1 MFHFNLY
8 FCRKHSTLFQQI
20 ATYIQ
25 KQFSL
30 DARAL
35 AWMRV
40 CLGFVVLADWLI
52 RLSSLTAHY
61 TNAGVMP
68 TSAIFDRQ
76 WKQGFYSFFIL
87 SDALWWQYFLF
98 FVAIVF
104 TVFFILGYFTRFSN
118 FVVWTLLCSI
128 HARNPFI
135 LQGGDELLRIA
146 LFWSL
151 FLPLGK
157 KYSVDSKQ
165 LIEEERTFNVFSAGS
180 IGFMILVFSVYFFSA
195 ILKTS
200 TEWRGEGTA
209 IYYALSL
216 DQMVLPLGKVLLQF
230 PLLCKVLTH
239 FVFWTEVLAPCLFF
253 IPFKNNLFRTTG
265 VILLI
270 AMHIGI
276 GMTLFV
282 GLFFLI
288 GISTLIGMLP
298 SSAVDKL
305 LVKIPVGLRNV
316 RILSFFAKI
325 LPSVSSLRSVCA
337 KSMKALTNFYTETI
351 LTFALIFVIC
361 VCIIWNLGNIPGMG
375 LTVSGPFR
383 KMVYFLRIDQNWG
396 MFSPG
401 VFKDDGWFVLEGTLA
416 DKKRIDI
423 YKGGSVSS
431 AKKPDKIL
439 KYIKD
444 DRWRKYEE
452 NYIMIDNTYIR
463 SYYCRYLINKWNE
476 EHADSKID
484 SLQIIYMK
492 ERTLPDY
499 KVSAATREVLCSCA
513 K

>member
-1 MFHFNLY
+1 MF
-8 FCRKHSTLFQQI
+8 
-20 ATYIQ
+20 
-25 KQFSL
+25 
-30 DARAL
+30 
-35 AWMRV
+35 
-40 CLGFVVLADWLI
+40 
-52 RLSSLTAHY
+52 
-61 TNAGVMP
+61 
-68 TSAIFDRQ
+68 
-76 WKQGFYSFFIL
+76 
-87 SDALWWQYFLF
+87 
-98 FVAIVF
+98 F
-104 TVFFILGYFTRFSN
+104 TLGYFTRFSN
-118 FVVWTLLCSI
+118 LVVWILLCSI

-165 LIEEERTFNVFSAGS
+165 LVEEEKSLNVFSAGS

-200 TEWRGEGTA
+200 TEWRSEGTA

-216 DQMVLPLGKVLLQF
+216 DQMTLPLGKVLLQF

-239 FVFWTEVLAPCLFF
+239 FVYWTEVLAPCLFF
-253 IPFKNNLFRTTG
+253 IPYKNNLFRTIG
-265 VILLI
+265 IILLI
-270 AMHIGI
+270 AMHFGI

-298 SSAVDKL
+298 SSTVDKL
-305 LVKIPVGLRNV
+305 LVKIPIGLKKGRV
-316 RILSFFAKI
+316 LSFSAKV
-325 LPSVSSLRSVCA
+325 LPDISSVRSVYA
-337 KSMKALTNFYTETI
+337 KVIQSLTNFYTETL
-351 LTFALIFVIC
+351 LTFTLIFIMC
-361 VCIIWNLGNIPGMG
+361 VCIIWNLGNITGTG
-375 LTVSGPFR
+375 LTVSGPFKR
-383 KMVYFLRIDQNWG
+383 MAYFLRIDQNWG

-401 VFKDDGWFVLEGTLA
+401 VFKDDGWFILEGTTPE
-416 DKKRIDI
+416 KRKIDI
-423 YKGGSVSS
+423 YKGGITSS
-431 AKKPDKIL
+431 AKKPENIL

-463 SYYCRYLINKWNE
+463 SYYCRYLISNWNRKY
-476 EHADSKID
+476 ADNTID
-484 SLQIIYMK
+484 SLHIIYMK

-499 KVSAATREVLCSCA
+499 KTSVATREVLCSCA